1 MTKSSDIIKTKS
13 IGKDIEQVA
22 EDFILSEE
30 KMSRLVFRAQIH
42 KKGIRGAIIRQRR
55 EGNDVWTP
63 GKKIAIHAIKKG
75 EAISIDIKTEGI
87 KSLYEAITK
96 LANILQQRGVEY
108 GENDYVVINPNDLIV
123 TEDNKAII
131 IEKMLSSGLGEE
143 IWESLS
149 EDDPSLATKLAYSKI
164 YSDRKKALIEF
175 EESLTKTKNENYWQK
190 FFTNNTWIFGY
201 GLRYHFL
208 KVIAEQPIYSGAN
221 FDRSG
226 DQRGDYL
233 LNTEARK
240 KFTVLVEIKKPQTE
254 IVLKDAYRAGTW
266 KLGNE
271 LLWAVSQ
278 MQSNCTS
285 WFKDG
290 STKDDAKDN
299 LESKSIYTYQP
310 KGILL
315 IGNTEQLDNRDKRQ
329 TFEAFRRNLMNP
341 EIVTFDELF
350 ERAKFIVEH
359 GESVEN
365 EEKQVEYSQ
374 YDFVPDD
381 VVDS

>member
-1 MTKSSDIIKTKS
+1 MVDVITTKS
-13 IGKDIEQVA
+13 IASGIADVNN
-22 EDFILSEE
+22 DFILQE
-30 KMSRLVFRAQIH
+30 KPHSRLVFQAQIH
-42 KKGIRGAIIRQRR
+42 EKGIKGRIIRQRR
-55 EGNDVWTP
+55 ESKEDEWIPEKALNIRDL
-63 GKKIAIHAIKKG
+63 GKNESINIELSTEAVGKFYTAIHQLIHLLS
-75 EAISIDIKTEGI
+75 ERGI
-87 KSLYEAITK
+87 
-96 LANILQQRGVEY
+96 EY
-108 GENDYVVINPNDLIV
+108 GEKKYAVIDPNDLIV
-123 TEDNKAII
+123 TEDNKADII
-131 IEKMLSSGLGEE
+131 KKMLSSGLGEE
-143 IWESLS
+143 IWDTLS

-164 YSDRKKALIEF
+164 YSDRKKALKEF

-208 KVIAEQPIYSGAN
+208 NVISEQPIYSGAN

-226 DQRGDYL
+226 EQRGDYL
-233 LNTEARK
+233 LNTEAGK

-254 IVLKDAYRAGTW
+254 IVLKDGYRAGTW

-315 IGNTEQLDNRDKRQ
+315 IGNTEQLDNRDKLQ

-365 EEKQVEYSQ
+365 KEKQVDFSQ
-374 YDFVPDD
+374 YDFVPDY

>member
-1 MTKSSDIIKTKS
+1 MVDVITTKS
-13 IGKDIEQVA
+13 IASGIADVNN
-22 EDFILSEE
+22 DFILQE
-30 KMSRLVFRAQIH
+30 KPHSRLVFQAQIH
-42 KKGIRGAIIRQRR
+42 EKGIKGRIIRQRR
-55 EGNDVWTP
+55 ESKEDEWIPEKALNIRDL
-63 GKKIAIHAIKKG
+63 GKNESINIELSTEAVGKFYTAIHQLIHLLF
-75 EAISIDIKTEGI
+75 ERGI
-87 KSLYEAITK
+87 
-96 LANILQQRGVEY
+96 EY
-108 GENDYVVINPNDLIV
+108 GEKKYAVIDPNDLIV
-123 TEDNKAII
+123 TEDNKVTII
-131 IEKMLSSGLGEE
+131 KKMLSSGLGEE
-143 IWESLS
+143 IWDTLS
-149 EDDPSLATKLAYSKI
+149 EDNPSLATKLAYSKI

-190 FFTNNTWIFGY
+190 FFADNTWIFGY

-208 KVIAEQPIYSGAN
+208 NVITEQPIYSGAN

-254 IVLKDAYRAGTW
+254 IVLKDGYRAGTW

-365 EEKQVEYSQ
+365 NEKQVDFSQ

-381 VVDS
+381 VEDS